1 LYNKSNIL
9 PNYYVNLKKCSLWL
23 VALLN
28 FSWKKFRIGT
38 SLAELAV
45 VRASRMKIIHV
56 VTVINTTFPVAD
68 KVIYTFIYYYLIEN
82 RPYI

>member
-1 LYNKSNIL
+1 MEL
-9 PNYYVNLKKCSLWL
+9 
-23 VALLN
+23 
-28 FSWKKFRIGT
+28 FSPHAAHHYCFSTNPTAGIGVHHMPSGKKFRIGT

-56 VTVINTTFPVAD
+56 VTVIDTTFPVTD
-68 KVIYTFIYYYLIEN
+68 KVIYTFIYYYLMEN